1 MSNNKARKYT
11 SSILEELMSE
21 ITPEEMKAT
30 EQKMLQELN
39 KQSSIEWLEQA
50 LEGTILTHEQIM
62 QTIGLF
68 EQAKAMHKE
77 EMEHFFKMGMSL
89 VEGRLWKP
97 IDKFEEAYNE
107 TFGSQTTLAQ
117 EEQQ

>member
-1 MSNNKARKYT
+1 MSK
-11 SSILEELMSE
+11 
-21 ITPEEMKAT
+21 
-30 EQKMLQELN
+30 N
-39 KQSSIEWLEQA
+39 KQSSVEHFWQQLEEKGNAHIET
-50 LEGTILTHEQIM
+50 EGVITVNITIDVNEYRLLKKET
-62 QTIGLF
+62 
-68 EQAKAMHKE
+68 KAMHKE

>member
-1 MSNNKARKYT
+1 MSNNKAREYT
-11 SSILEELMSE
+11 SPILEELMSE

-68 EQAKAMHKE
+68 EQAKEMHKQE
-77 EMEHFFKMGMSL
+77 IIEAWKMGRYDSDKIVMS
-89 VEGRLWKP
+89 E
-97 IDKFEEAYNE
+97 KFYAEEYYHE
-107 TFGSQTTLAQ
+107 TFGGKD
-117 EEQQ
+117 E

>member
-11 SSILEELMSE
+11 SPILEELMSE

-30 EQKMLQELN
+30 EEKMLQELN

-77 EMEHFFKMGMSL
+77 ETCQFVSDYLDDADYGMTA
-89 VEGRLWKP
+89 
-97 IDKFEEAYNE
+97 EEYYDQIYGGNNE
-107 TFGSQTTLAQ
+107 
-117 EEQQ
+117 